1 MKTRVDRSI
10 VFVFALFVAIAVPSL
25 AKTRDQMLVS
35 TGWLERNQRKVTIL
49 HIGDRAGYDAGHIP
63 GARLIETTAL
73 VVQRDGI
80 PNELPPIDALEK
92 VFRASG
98 AGSRGRVVVYS
109 DDPLFAA
116 RAWFTLDY
124 LGQGKRASL
133 LDGGLAKWKADGLA
147 LSRESV
153 IPRPGSFEARVM
165 PDAVVRLDFMRKLV
179 RLREQI
185 APGLVFVDARPP
197 EQFIGAE
204 AGPDVRHA
212 GRIPGSIN
220 LPVAIHFAADG
231 TFRPA
236 GDLRRLYDDAGVSKV
251 LLNVTYCRTGMQ
263 ASINYFVLRYLGYEA
278 ALYDGSYLE
287 WSNAGE
293 IIES

>member
-1 MKTRVDRSI
+1 MKTRIDRSI
-10 VFVFALFVAIAVPSL
+10 VFTFALLVAIAVPSL
-25 AKTRDQMLVS
+25 AKTRDEMLVS
-35 TGWLERNQRKVTIL
+35 TGWLERNQRNVTVL

-63 GARLIETTAL
+63 GARLIEPTAL
-73 VVQRDGI
+73 LVQRDGI

-98 AGSRGRVVVYS
+98 AGSRGRIVVYS
-109 DDPLFAA
+109 DDPLLAA

-133 LDGGLAKWKADGLA
+133 LDGGLAKWKADGRA
-147 LSRESV
+147 LSRESA

-185 APGLVFVDARPP
+185 VPGLVFVDARPP
-197 EQFIGAE
+197 AQFIGAE

-231 TFRPA
+231 TFRPG
-236 GDLRRLYDDAGVSKV
+236 GDLCRLYDDAGVSKV
-251 LLNVTYCRTGMQ
+251 LLNVAYCRTGMQ
-263 ASINYFVLRYLGYEA
+263 ASVTYFVLRYLGYEA

>member
-1 MKTRVDRSI
+1 MKTRVHRI
-10 VFVFALFVAIAVPSL
+10 VFTFALLVAIAVPSL

-35 TGWLERNQRKVTIL
+35 TGWLERNQGKVTIL

-73 VVQRDGI
+73 LVQREGV

-98 AGSRGRVVVYS
+98 AGSRGRIVVYS
-109 DDPLFAA
+109 SDPLLAA

-124 LGQGKRASL
+124 LGQGNRASL

-165 PDAVVRLDFMRKLV
+165 PDAVIRLDMMRKVV

-197 EQFIGAE
+197 EQFNGAE

-236 GDLRRLYDDAGVSKV
+236 ADLSRLYDEAGVSKV

-263 ASINYFVLRYLGYEA
+263 ASVNYFVLRYLGYEA

-287 WSNAGE
+287 WSNGGE

>member
-1 MKTRVDRSI
+1 MKTHIDRSI

-25 AKTRDQMLVS
+25 AKTRDEMLVA
-35 TGWLERNQRKVTIL
+35 TGWLERNQRNVTIL

-73 VVQRDGI
+73 LVQRDGI

-98 AGSRGRVVVYS
+98 AGSRGRIVVYS
-109 DDPLFAA
+109 NDPLFAA

-133 LDGGLAKWKADGLA
+133 LDGGLAKWKAEGRA
-147 LSRESV
+147 LSRENML
-153 IPRPGSFEARVM
+153 PRPGSFEARVD
-165 PDAVVRLDFMRKLV
+165 PDAVIRLDMMRKMV
-179 RLREQI
+179 RLRERI
-185 APGLVFVDARPP
+185 APGLVFIDARPP
-197 EQFIGAE
+197 AQFTGEE

-220 LPVAIHFAADG
+220 LPMAIHFAADG
-231 TFRPA
+231 TFRSA
-236 GDLRRLYDDAGVSKV
+236 GDLRRLYDDAGVSKD

-263 ASINYFVLRYLGYEA
+263 ASVNYFVLRYLGYEA

-293 IIES
+293 LIES

>member
-1 MKTRVDRSI
+1 MKTHIDRN
-10 VFVFALFVAIAVPSL
+10 VLFVFALFMAIAIPSL
-25 AKTRDQMLVS
+25 AKTQDQMLVS
-35 TGWLERNQRKVTIL
+35 AGWLERNQRNVTIL

-63 GARLIETTAL
+63 GARLIESTAL
-73 VVQRDGI
+73 LVEREGI

-98 AGSRGRVVVYS
+98 AGSRGRIVVYS
-109 DDPLFAA
+109 NDPLLAA

-133 LDGGLAKWKADGLA
+133 LDGGLAKWKADGRA
-147 LSRESV
+147 LSRETV
-153 IPRPGSFEARVM
+153 VPKPGSFEARVY
-165 PDAVVRLDFMRKLV
+165 PDAVVRLDFMRKVV

-185 APGLVFVDARPP
+185 APDLVFVDARPP
-197 EQFIGAE
+197 AQFTGEE

-212 GRIPGSIN
+212 GRIPGSVN
-220 LPVAIHFAADG
+220 LPVAVHFAADG

-236 GDLRRLYDDAGVSKV
+236 GDLRQLYDDAGVSKG

-263 ASINYFVLRYLGYEA
+263 ASVTYFVLRYLGYEA